1 MRFQLVLTPQNK
13 ILLAAAKAE
22 NQRLLILAQKQYTD
36 ATTIFDQT
44 EAVLKSLEGLVDDE
58 ELPIESWKSAKSEY
72 EQARKEVE
80 GFQFVE
86 KWLREFEQFSQRT
99 YSTQEYTWLAQNLQR
114 RFPELDKVIQAITIV
129 DPTPDVTPKN
139 YGATPKEP
147 FWTLFLK
154 HYYLKS
160 QMEKASKKKNNNKEN
175 DPSLDPN
182 KIKNQLKSKR
192 IF

>member
-1 MRFQLVLTPQNK
+1 VRFQFVLTPQNQQ
-13 ILLAAAKAE
+13 LLTSAKAE

-44 EAVLKSLEGLVDDE
+44 EAVLQSLAGLVDDE

-86 KWLREFEQFSQRT
+86 QWLREFEQFSQRT

-147 FWTLFLK
+147 FGTLFLK

-160 QMEKASKKKNNNKEN
+160 QMEKASKNNNNKNKEN

-182 KIKNQLKSKR
+182 KINNQKR
-192 IF
+192 KITF